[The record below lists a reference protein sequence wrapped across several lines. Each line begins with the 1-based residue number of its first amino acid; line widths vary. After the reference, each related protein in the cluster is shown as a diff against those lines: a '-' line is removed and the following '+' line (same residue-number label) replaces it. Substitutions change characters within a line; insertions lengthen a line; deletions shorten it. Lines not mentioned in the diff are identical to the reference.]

1 MAAAAVPAEAD
12 VARVLEVAVAAAR
25 KAGARMAAALGTAA
39 AAAAETKASAQD
51 LVTVVD
57 KACQDDIEG
66 AVLDAFGAPGEGGSG
81 HHLLGEESVAAGS
94 AASTAALDELL
105 ASEWLWVV
113 DPIDGTTNFVQSAP
127 LSVVSIGVAFRG
139 EVVVGVIYD
148 PYRNELFSA
157 VRGQGAKLNGAPIS
171 VSSESSLTEAYMM
184 FGIHSTA
191 RVRDPMLKAVT
202 ALSPRLRA
210 VRCLGSAAL
219 HMAWT
224 SCGRCS
230 GFWEL
235 DLNAW
240 DLAAGALLVA
250 EAGGRVT
257 DTRRGAYSLSTRD
270 IMATNGAGGIH
281 DALLDELEALSCDR
295 PTP

>member
-1 MAAAAVPAEAD
+1 
-12 VARVLEVAVAAAR
+12 
-25 KAGARMAAALGTAA
+25 MAAALGTAA

-157 VRGQGAKLNGAPIS
+157 VRGQGAK
-171 VSSESSLTEAYMM
+171 
-184 FGIHSTA
+184 
-191 RVRDPMLKAVT
+191 
-202 ALSPRLRA
+202 
-210 VRCLGSAAL
+210 
-219 HMAWT
+219 
-224 SCGRCS
+224 
-230 GFWEL
+230 
-235 DLNAW
+235 
-240 DLAAGALLVA
+240 
-250 EAGGRVT
+250 
-257 DTRRGAYSLSTRD
+257 
-270 IMATNGAGGIH
+270 
-281 DALLDELEALSCDR
+281 
-295 PTP
+295 